1 MEKGDKCMR
10 KTMQILF
17 GSLILMFCL
26 SVNVF
31 AATTEYDIS
40 PNGDGS
46 SIGVFDDVAKTLTI
60 KKVHDSGVT
69 KDYTQNYI
77 SGTGNA
83 AQTPWGNIS
92 YKVTKIVVEEGITE
106 LGNNL
111 FAQTYSMGSLLY
123 FENVQEISLPSTLR
137 RIGDSC
143 FYMGNTRNP
152 KLTSITVPAAVQ
164 TIGKNAFQY
173 QKNVITLNFENG
185 SKLTS
190 IGDNAFDSM
199 TSVKSIDLP
208 DSVRVIG
215 NGTFYGTK
223 AKINLNEGLLEIG
236 GSAFQSGSFESLTIP
251 STVIKIG
258 SDILYSVTNL
268 KVVTNLSKTNQTVEK
283 QNQYISS
290 NPVFYIYGANT
301 NFLSVVQKGQPGTQT
316 VYLDEP
322 VLAGTLENGVKWSYD
337 PDTKILSYDGEGE
350 IPSYTAGSQPWYSA
364 SYRYGIGG
372 INLGYVTGIG
382 SGAFSGLSFGS
393 SSPLFWGQHES
404 LGGVLSGQTG
414 LPIAYQGTAPTGE
427 TEDKTGIWNYVD
439 EVEVVF
445 PDVQPRI
452 QGGEILSP
460 LRFIFQD
467 LGATVIWNQENSY
480 AIIRKEEMGKKVEIV
495 LKPNSSSMWVNGQ
508 EYTNEEIGLDAT
520 VVLENGRLLLPG
532 RAIIKAWETVQF
544 KASRPSATVYEDY
557 YFKTSEPVAGG
568 DDKLNNIPVIDEWQE
583 EGTVITPDN
592 EEEVINGGGDEN
604 EFDISTTNVIF
615 NIAPTILNVRVPII
629 VDVQMLADGSII
641 IGDSY
646 SIDNRCVTG
655 PIKIY
660 GISVNTLIEEDEYK
674 LVDFDSDFKN
684 IATKKVFG
692 LRINGSSV
700 SSSGEVVLNEDLAAV
715 IHCGKSKPLVFE
727 MKFANHKQAVIDKCI
742 GSIVFTVGFDKV

>member
-1 MEKGDKCMR
+1 MR

-46 SIGVFDDVAKTLTI
+46 SIGIFDDVTKTLTI
-60 KKVHDSGVT
+60 KKVHGSGVT

-123 FENVQEISLPSTLR
+123 FENVQDISLPSTLR

-164 TIGKNAFQY
+164 TIGKNAFQH
-173 QKNVITLNFENG
+173 QKNVTTLNFENG

-251 STVIKIG
+251 STVTKIG

-268 KVVTNLSKTNQTVEK
+268 KVVTNLSKTNQTVEI

-316 VYLDEP
+316 VYLDDP
-322 VLAGTLENGVKWSYD
+322 VLSGTLENGVKWNYN
-337 PDTKILSYDGEGE
+337 PETQILSFEGEGE

-414 LPIAYQGTAPTGE
+414 LPISYQGETPSGSE
-427 TEDKTGIWNYVD
+427 TEDKTGIWNFVD
-439 EVEVVF
+439 EVEVIF
-445 PDVQPRI
+445 PDVKPRI
-452 QGGEILSP
+452 QNGEILSP

-480 AIIRKEEMGKKVEIV
+480 AIIRKEETGKKVEIV
-495 LKPNSSSMWVNGQ
+495 LKPNSSSMWVNGK
-508 EYTNEEIGLDAT
+508 EYTNTEIGLDAT
-520 VVLENGRLLLPG
+520 VILENGRLLLPG

-557 YFKTSEPVAGG
+557 YFKTSEAVEGG
-568 DDKLNNIPVIDEWQE
+568 DEKLDNIPEIDEWQE
-583 EGTVITPDN
+583 EGVVITPDN
-592 EEEVINGGGDEN
+592 EEEVLKNSATSEQAANIIINSEATN
-604 EFDISTTNVIF
+604 FDFIAPIAF
-615 NIAPTILNVRVPII
+615 NISMLSTGEIRV
-629 VDVQMLADGSII
+629 GS
-641 IGDSY
+641 DY
-646 SIDNRCVTG
+646 HLVNNCAMG
-655 PIKIY
+655 PIKIVS
-660 GISVNTLIEEDEYK
+660 IQVNPAYEYSIVENTHDFKNSKAGTKIFGMTINSQEVSTNGNVVLNGSLKEVIRNKESKGLVIDIK
-674 LVDFDSDFKN
+674 LPAQDKTFKNVIAAVVFTVDFDK
-684 IATKKVFG
+684 I
-692 LRINGSSV
+692 
-700 SSSGEVVLNEDLAAV
+700 
-715 IHCGKSKPLVFE
+715 
-727 MKFANHKQAVIDKCI
+727 
-742 GSIVFTVGFDKV
+742 

>member
-1 MEKGDKCMR
+1 MYGMR

-60 KKVHDSGVT
+60 KKVHGSGIT

-106 LGNNL
+106 VGNNL

-173 QKNVITLNFENG
+173 QKNVSTLNFENG
-185 SKLTS
+185 SNLTS

-215 NGTFYGTK
+215 NGTFYRTK

-251 STVIKIG
+251 STVTKIG

-268 KVVTNLSKTNQTVEK
+268 KVVTNLSKTNQTVEI

-322 VLAGTLENGVKWSYD
+322 VLSGTLDNGITWTYD
-337 PDTKILSYDGEGE
+337 PETQILSFEGEGE

-382 SGAFSGLSFGS
+382 SGAFSGLSFGAA
-393 SSPLFWGQHES
+393 SPLFWGQHES
-404 LGGVLSGQTG
+404 LGSVLSGQTG
-414 LPIAYQGTAPTGE
+414 LPITYEGTTPTGE
-427 TEDKTGIWNYVD
+427 SEPEDKTGIWNFVD
-439 EVEVVF
+439 EQEVIF
-445 PDVQPRI
+445 PDVKPRI
-452 QGGEILSP
+452 QNGEILSP

-467 LGATVIWNQENSY
+467 LGATVIWNQDNHY
-480 AIIRKEEMGKKVEIV
+480 AVIRKEENGKKVEIV
-495 LKPNSSSMWVNGQ
+495 IKPNSTSMWVNGN

-520 VVLENGRLLLPG
+520 VLIENGRLLLPG

-544 KASRPSATVYEDY
+544 KASRPSATVYEDFY
-557 YFKTSEPVAGG
+557 YKTSEAVEGG
-568 DDKLNNIPVIDEWQE
+568 DDKLQDIPVIDEWQE
-583 EGTVITPDN
+583 DGVVITPEN
-592 EEEVINGGGDEN
+592 EEEVINGD
-604 EFDISTTNVIF
+604 TTSEYTTPI
-615 NIAPTILNVRVPII
+615 ILNAEASNFEVVVPILF
-629 VDVQMLADGSII
+629 DVNMLSTGEILMGSDYFMINNCAMGGSII
-641 IGDSY
+641 VGIQITPAYEFAIADYNTDFKNSKA
-646 SIDNRCVTG
+646 NANTF
-655 PIKIY
+655 
-660 GISVNTLIEEDEYK
+660 GISINSQPVPTSGVVPLNDSLKEVIRNKESKEIVIDIK
-674 LVDFDSDFKN
+674 LPAQDKAFRGSIAAVVFTVDFD
-684 IATKKVFG
+684 KV
-692 LRINGSSV
+692 
-700 SSSGEVVLNEDLAAV
+700 
-715 IHCGKSKPLVFE
+715 
-727 MKFANHKQAVIDKCI
+727 
-742 GSIVFTVGFDKV
+742 

>member
-60 KKVHDSGVT
+60 KKVHGSGVT

-215 NGTFYGTK
+215 NGTFYSTK

-251 STVIKIG
+251 STVTKIG

-268 KVVTNLSKTNQTVEK
+268 KVVTNLSKTNQTVEI

-322 VLAGTLENGVKWSYD
+322 VLSGTLENGVKWNYN
-337 PDTKILSYDGEGE
+337 PETQILSFEGEGE
-350 IPSYTAGSQPWYSA
+350 IPSYTAGSQPWYGA

-414 LPIAYQGTAPTGE
+414 LPVSYQGTTPTGE

-452 QGGEILSP
+452 QSGEILSP

-467 LGATVIWNQENSY
+467 LGATVIWNKENSY
-480 AIIRKEEMGKKVEIV
+480 AVIRKEEMGKKVEIV
-495 LKPNSSSMWVNGQ
+495 LKPNSSSMWVNGK
-508 EYTNEEIGLDAT
+508 EYTNTEIGLDAT

-568 DDKLNNIPVIDEWQE
+568 DDKLGDIPVIDEWQE

-592 EEEVINGGGDEN
+592 EEEILKKNTSSEQAANIIINSEAIN
-604 EFDISTTNVIF
+604 FDFIAPIAF
-615 NIAPTILNVRVPII
+615 NISMLSTGEII
-629 VDVQMLADGSII
+629 VGS
-641 IGDSY
+641 DY
-646 SIDNRCVTG
+646 QLVNNCAMG
-655 PIKIY
+655 PIKI
-660 GISVNTLIEEDEYK
+660 VNIQVNPAYEYSIVENTHDFKNSKAGTKIFGMTINSQEVSTNGNVVLNDSLKEVIRNKESKGLLIDIK
-674 LVDFDSDFKN
+674 LPAQDKNFKNAIAAVVFTVDFDK
-684 IATKKVFG
+684 I
-692 LRINGSSV
+692 
-700 SSSGEVVLNEDLAAV
+700 
-715 IHCGKSKPLVFE
+715 
-727 MKFANHKQAVIDKCI
+727 
-742 GSIVFTVGFDKV
+742 